1 MEKLKEQP
9 SNYLARN
16 ELATRRHGVGTALVK
31 SALAMPL
38 ACSPEH
44 MISVDVASPGLVEF
58 EQQQEAARK
67 IKEMEDRLQRERE
80 VKRYTKD

>member
-1 MEKLKEQP
+1 MKKQKEQP

-16 ELATRRHGVGTALVK
+16 ELATRRHSVGTGLVK
-31 SALAMPL
+31 AALAMPL
-38 ACSPEH
+38 ACSPDH

-58 EQQQEAARK
+58 KLQQEAARK

-80 VKRYTKD
+80 VTRYTND